1 MAIKKNVKLDK
12 KDYLRALLCDT
23 QPGDC
28 PIIFS
33 NDGLYLNLTEF
44 ENHYKEI
51 LYFSPL
57 SSFVKKIINP
67 AFDLSIKIEER
78 EKEKKKQS
86 FPFGYCIVK
95 DAFSLRYLSL
105 IHPRSQLNYC
115 EFYKNYSTVITLN
128 ASKSNYS
135 IRYPRKVAN
144 SFFLYENNASEKYK
158 GEDIETTND
167 ELMRKYSSSYFSYG
181 GFNRIYKLFQ
191 SKMFFDLEKRFS
203 IMWMLDVSHC
213 FDSIYTHSISWALKN
228 KPYIRKHVKYSNQF
242 GQELDTLM
250 QRSNNN
256 ETNGIPIGSEFSR
269 VFAELIF
276 QRIDCSI
283 ESNLFDEY
291 GWVNHEDYVILRY
304 VDDFIVFC
312 NNEANAELITKTIN
326 VKLNDFNLQLN
337 INKLKKYSRPFCTSK
352 TGLIIKVNELVRN
365 LEGKLYKRIDGDIFL
380 NKIRSKHDL
389 KVNMI
394 NNIKSICVDNKVSYT
409 DISSYLISSLSK
421 RLILIID
428 FFPVEKI
435 KGDVEIR
442 KNIKDI
448 IFLVTDIMLFFFSV
462 NPTVSSSYKLS
473 KTMVIVN
480 DYLKMLSSDY
490 SSIFMTTLI
499 DTAENIN
506 FGENDNGLFIDGFIS
521 IEKVNLILA
530 ATFFGDNYLV
540 STSFFNGIIHKKKLD
555 YFTIISLLFY
565 FRNRKPYQEL
575 KHIVE
580 VRIKDLLYPDMD
592 LLQSSEK
599 AHLFLDVMSCPF
611 VSIETRRFLYRKYL
625 KKYEKNVNRSHLE
638 IESDLQSMLKT
649 YWFVKWDELDLV
661 KMIEKKEL
669 KESY

>member
-1 MAIKKNVKLDK
+1 
-12 KDYLRALLCDT
+12 
-23 QPGDC
+23 
-28 PIIFS
+28 
-33 NDGLYLNLTEF
+33 
-44 ENHYKEI
+44 
-51 LYFSPL
+51 
-57 SSFVKKIINP
+57 
-67 AFDLSIKIEER
+67 
-78 EKEKKKQS
+78 
-86 FPFGYCIVK
+86 
-95 DAFSLRYLSL
+95 
-105 IHPRSQLNYC
+105 
-115 EFYKNYSTVITLN
+115 
-128 ASKSNYS
+128 
-135 IRYPRKVAN
+135 
-144 SFFLYENNASEKYK
+144 
-158 GEDIETTND
+158 
-167 ELMRKYSSSYFSYG
+167 
-181 GFNRIYKLFQ
+181 
-191 SKMFFDLEKRFS
+191 
-203 IMWMLDVSHC
+203 HC

-490 SSIFMTTLI
+490 SSIFMTT
-499 DTAENIN
+499 
-506 FGENDNGLFIDGFIS
+506 
-521 IEKVNLILA
+521 
-530 ATFFGDNYLV
+530 
-540 STSFFNGIIHKKKLD
+540 
-555 YFTIISLLFY
+555 
-565 FRNRKPYQEL
+565 
-575 KHIVE
+575 
-580 VRIKDLLYPDMD
+580 
-592 LLQSSEK
+592 
-599 AHLFLDVMSCPF
+599 
-611 VSIETRRFLYRKYL
+611 
-625 KKYEKNVNRSHLE
+625 
-638 IESDLQSMLKT
+638 
-649 YWFVKWDELDLV
+649 
-661 KMIEKKEL
+661 
-669 KESY
+669 

>member
-530 ATFFGDNYLV
+530 ATFL
-540 STSFFNGIIHKKKLD
+540 GIIIL
-555 YFTIISLLFY
+555 
-565 FRNRKPYQEL
+565 
-575 KHIVE
+575 
-580 VRIKDLLYPDMD
+580 
-592 LLQSSEK
+592 
-599 AHLFLDVMSCPF
+599 
-611 VSIETRRFLYRKYL
+611 
-625 KKYEKNVNRSHLE
+625 
-638 IESDLQSMLKT
+638 
-649 YWFVKWDELDLV
+649 
-661 KMIEKKEL
+661 
-669 KESY
+669 

>member
-44 ENHYKEI
+44 ESHYKEI

-530 ATFFGDNYLV
+530 ATFL
-540 STSFFNGIIHKKKLD
+540 GIIIL
-555 YFTIISLLFY
+555 
-565 FRNRKPYQEL
+565 
-575 KHIVE
+575 
-580 VRIKDLLYPDMD
+580 
-592 LLQSSEK
+592 
-599 AHLFLDVMSCPF
+599 
-611 VSIETRRFLYRKYL
+611 
-625 KKYEKNVNRSHLE
+625 
-638 IESDLQSMLKT
+638 
-649 YWFVKWDELDLV
+649 
-661 KMIEKKEL
+661 
-669 KESY
+669 

>member
-442 KNIKDI
+442 KNI
-448 IFLVTDIMLFFFSV
+448 
-462 NPTVSSSYKLS
+462 
-473 KTMVIVN
+473 
-480 DYLKMLSSDY
+480 
-490 SSIFMTTLI
+490 
-499 DTAENIN
+499 
-506 FGENDNGLFIDGFIS
+506 
-521 IEKVNLILA
+521 
-530 ATFFGDNYLV
+530 
-540 STSFFNGIIHKKKLD
+540 
-555 YFTIISLLFY
+555 
-565 FRNRKPYQEL
+565 
-575 KHIVE
+575 
-580 VRIKDLLYPDMD
+580 
-592 LLQSSEK
+592 
-599 AHLFLDVMSCPF
+599 
-611 VSIETRRFLYRKYL
+611 
-625 KKYEKNVNRSHLE
+625 
-638 IESDLQSMLKT
+638 
-649 YWFVKWDELDLV
+649 
-661 KMIEKKEL
+661 
-669 KESY
+669 

>member
-530 ATFFGDNYLV
+530 ATFFGDNYL
-540 STSFFNGIIHKKKLD
+540 
-555 YFTIISLLFY
+555 
-565 FRNRKPYQEL
+565 
-575 KHIVE
+575 
-580 VRIKDLLYPDMD
+580 
-592 LLQSSEK
+592 
-599 AHLFLDVMSCPF
+599 
-611 VSIETRRFLYRKYL
+611 
-625 KKYEKNVNRSHLE
+625 
-638 IESDLQSMLKT
+638 
-649 YWFVKWDELDLV
+649 
-661 KMIEKKEL
+661 
-669 KESY
+669 

>member
-540 STSFFNGIIHKKKLD
+540 ST
-555 YFTIISLLFY
+555 
-565 FRNRKPYQEL
+565 
-575 KHIVE
+575 
-580 VRIKDLLYPDMD
+580 
-592 LLQSSEK
+592 
-599 AHLFLDVMSCPF
+599 
-611 VSIETRRFLYRKYL
+611 
-625 KKYEKNVNRSHLE
+625 
-638 IESDLQSMLKT
+638 
-649 YWFVKWDELDLV
+649 
-661 KMIEKKEL
+661 
-669 KESY
+669 